1 MMSRWSIV
9 ILALGLACQAAP
21 QSSPDKSG
29 DKSADKPADAKPPE
43 VAPAPEAKTD
53 EVSEAP
59 DPSQAA
65 PNPAPSWFDP
75 AAFEHAA
82 IIKQD
87 TTGTR
92 VASGQL
98 SAMIVL
104 ELPPGTTAEQ
114 CIETARQ
121 KLGESI
127 AELPANTTTPQGY
140 LQLQG
145 KADNYEYAIV
155 CGVAKDKPTMFLSYT
170 Q

>member
-21 QSSPDKSG
+21 DKSG
-29 DKSADKPADAKPPE
+29 DKSGNKSADAKPPE
-43 VAPAPEAKTD
+43 VAPPAVEAKPD
-53 EVSEAP
+53 QVSEAP

-65 PNPAPSWFDP
+65 PNPAPPWFDP

-145 KADNYEYAIV
+145 KADNYEYAVV